1 MMKRAQLDQVAREF
15 LHRQPFRPFAIEF
28 EDGQRLVIGDAAGSF
43 LLAHPAAPGERVN
56 TCNPAPGQNYIGQ
69 KASSE
74 TGKAILAATGA
85 TRLRWVA
92 PRTVVTMEFAYG
104 RVTVS
109 YDDDFAIR
117 QVSCG

>member
-1 MMKRAQLDQVAREF
+1 MKAWLSPLA
-15 LHRQPFRPFAIEF
+15 LLSLA
-28 EDGQRLVIGDAAGSF
+28 GCATAAAD
-43 LLAHPAAPGERVN
+43 LPAAPGERVN